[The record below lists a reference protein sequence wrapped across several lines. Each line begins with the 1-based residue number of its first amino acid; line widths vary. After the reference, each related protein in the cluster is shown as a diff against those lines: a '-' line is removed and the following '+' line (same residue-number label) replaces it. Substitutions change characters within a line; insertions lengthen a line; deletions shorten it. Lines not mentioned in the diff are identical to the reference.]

1 MHPSLSSHNPRLY
14 PVYHHIDSI
23 YEEALTTRESYC
35 MSMISAAF
43 ALKEVTGG
51 GQQQDLVSSQQK
63 NVPVHQEYQQQP
75 MMMHPPASPAR
86 QQQQQY
92 QEPPPQMMMQAA
104 PPQMMMQAAAPQQQP
119 MYQSMQQ
126 QPSYA
131 QPPPLGDMPP
141 LSNQQD
147 APHLMN
153 EGGSVA
159 AQPPMAVSQQ
169 PPVVEKQPPS
179 SEPTQQVK
187 PKQQQEQPAT
197 ASPKKKLQPEEE
209 YESADSALPY
219 MIMSLF
225 TLFLS
230 LVTFVIKI
238 PFRIGSTIFTFWV
251 MIVVLRILWLLL
263 ADDGGAF
270 EIGAGVDYEY
280 NMPGIY

>member
-1 MHPSLSSHNPRLY
+1 
-14 PVYHHIDSI
+14 
-23 YEEALTTRESYC
+23 
-35 MSMISAAF
+35 MISAAF

-51 GQQQDLVSSQQK
+51 QQQGQQYA
-63 NVPVHQEYQQQP
+63 PVHQEYHQQP
-75 MMMHPPASPAR
+75 MMMQPPASPAR
-86 QQQQQY
+86 QYQQY
-92 QEPPPQMMMQAA
+92 DQPPQMMQ
-104 PPQMMMQAAAPQQQP
+104 AAPQQQP

-126 QPSYA
+126 QPSYD
-131 QPPPLGDMPP
+131 QPPAMGDMPP

-147 APHLMN
+147 APPLMN
-153 EGGSVA
+153 EGNVTG
-159 AQPPMAVSQQ
+159 QPPMAASKQ
-169 PPVVEKQPPS
+169 PPMSEKQPSS

-187 PKQQQEQPAT
+187 PKQQEQPT
-197 ASPKKKLQPEEE
+197 TTSPKKKLQPEEE

-230 LVTFVIKI
+230 MLTFVIKI

-270 EIGAGVDYEY
+270 QIGAGVDYEY